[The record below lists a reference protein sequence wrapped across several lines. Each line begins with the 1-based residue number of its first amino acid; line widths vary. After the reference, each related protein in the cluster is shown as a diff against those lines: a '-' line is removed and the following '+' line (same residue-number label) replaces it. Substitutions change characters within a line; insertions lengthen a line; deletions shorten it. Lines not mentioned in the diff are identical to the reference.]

1 VETVET
7 AAMGEEMAEEIDNR
21 KVYQIII
28 PLAKGCISSNQL
40 SLMGCFVV
48 GSIRG
53 IDAKGK

>member
-1 VETVET
+1 MVETM
-7 AAMGEEMAEEIDNR
+7 AMGEEMAEEIDNR